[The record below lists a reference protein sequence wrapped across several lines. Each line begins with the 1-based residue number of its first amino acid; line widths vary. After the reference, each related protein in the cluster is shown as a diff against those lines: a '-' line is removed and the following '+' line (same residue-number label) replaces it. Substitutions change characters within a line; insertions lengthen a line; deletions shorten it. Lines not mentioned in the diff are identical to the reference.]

1 MISIDQVLVG
11 AGRTDAITNMARAIR
26 KGLGDSM
33 SGQIFARHPA
43 LGVGDVL
50 PLSRFETS
58 HVAGRIVVFHASIGD
73 PDVFEAL
80 NHCEDPIVLAFHNIA
95 PAISFESID
104 PGRAASL
111 RDGWRELELLRPK
124 VAVVIADSAFNAACL
139 SDMGYRDVTVLPVG
153 LDVNRLNETAPDQ
166 QFLQRL
172 TTQVTGRLLLSVGQM
187 LPHKHPEMLIQMQYL
202 LTEYCRRSTTLV
214 IVGPPTIQAIADAVA
229 EQAAVLNTTNCLLYG
244 QVTDAELAALYSR
257 ADLFVSAS
265 THEGLC
271 IPAIEAMAAGVPVLA
286 KQVGALPQTVGQG
299 GILLP
304 PAAGPEL
311 FAETVIELLDNEPLR
326 SRLAG
331 LGLQE
336 VRRFDAEQS
345 IKSFLDLLDEA
356 I

>member
-33 SGQIFARHPA
+33 SGDIFARHPA
-43 LGVGDVL
+43 LGVSDVL
-50 PLSRFETS
+50 PLSRFGTS
-58 HVAGRIVVFHASIGD
+58 HVSGRIVVFHASIGD

-80 NHCEDPIVLAFHNIA
+80 NHCEDPVVLVFHNIA
-95 PAISFESID
+95 PATSFESID
-104 PGRAASL
+104 PERAASL
-111 RDGWRELELLRPK
+111 HDGWRELELLRPK

-139 SDMGYRDVTVLPVG
+139 SDMGYRDITVLPVG
-153 LDVNRLNETAPDQ
+153 LDASRLNETAPDQ
-166 QFLQRL
+166 QFLHRL
-172 TTQVTGRLLLSVGQM
+172 TMEVAGDLLLSVGQM
-187 LPHKHPEMLIQMQYL
+187 LPHKHPEVLVQMQYL

-229 EQAAVLNTTNCLLYG
+229 EQAAVLNTPQCLLYG

-286 KQVGALPQTVGQG
+286 RQVGAIPQTVGQG

-304 PAAGPEL
+304 PDAGPEL
-311 FAETVIELLDNEPLR
+311 FAEAVIELLDNEPLR
-326 SRLAG
+326 SRLTG

-345 IKSFLDLLDEA
+345 VKSFLDLLDEA